1 MVNVEAGDTPTEG
14 ERLMR
19 MGARLIEV
27 SIKPRC
33 DYYTITIKGKVRKP
47 KPTQARLT

>member
-1 MVNVEAGDTPTEG
+1 
-14 ERLMR
+14 MR

-27 SIKPRC
+27 STKPRC

-47 KPTQARLT
+47 KPTQAGLNLTTSLGIFHIWVDG